1 MSARILER
9 VTVYKADDHD
19 CNQAIVTE
27 LADGEVV
34 AVFNEERGLAHRDN
48 GYTSLVRSRDGGQAE
63 PGEPTW
69 WHSGYPSTTQ
79 LRDGSLVTVYH
90 LFSRDR
96 RPVQYIEAVRWE
108 LG

>member
-9 VTVYKADDHD
+9 
-19 CNQAIVTE
+19 
-27 LADGEVV
+27 
-34 AVFNEERGLAHRDN
+34 
-48 GYTSLVRSRDGGQAE
+48 
-63 PGEPTW
+63 
-69 WHSGYPSTTQ
+69 
-79 LRDGSLVTVYH
+79 VTVYH